1 MVDSNPNELERDE
14 AALITG
20 FTGQQFTV
28 GPKLRV
34 EPKPWL
40 GAYVTAQGLAFRGT
54 SRLDDRPEKDE
65 NRNQLKA
72 AAWAPGFITAA
83 GVEVNPQLSALPVQ
97 LSSFLEMGY
106 NWTGALK
113 LTDENIAA
121 NGTNEPASMGELTFR
136 GYYVQAGV
144 GIKF

>member
-1 MVDSNPNELERDE
+1 MVLDSYK
-14 AALITG
+14 AA
-20 FTGQQFTV
+20 
-28 GPKLRV
+28 
-34 EPKPWL
+34 
-40 GAYVTAQGLAFRGT
+40 GAVSNGLAAAR
-54 SRLDDRPEKDE
+54 RPSPPAARRKPA
-65 NRNQLKA
+65 A